1 MPCPFVKQSM
11 PVTALTAMHSTRG
24 LYFQG
29 GGAIMALQSGNE
41 EERKLMD
48 EALQR
53 LVDEA
58 AIRKVHMRYCRGIDR
73 ADFDLIRSCYHPDA
87 VDDHGEY
94 VGGVDGFID
103 YCRAGL
109 PNFLSTTHF
118 TGNQIIEVDGD
129 VAWGETYARAYHRV
143 PPESEGGLMKDLV
156 VNTRY
161 VDRFEK
167 RGGEWKI
174 AHRTVVVDTDRV
186 DVVNEHWV
194 PDSQLRS
201 ARDKS
206 DPSYK
211 EYPAGRG

>member
-1 MPCPFVKQSM
+1 M
-11 PVTALTAMHSTRG
+11 
-24 LYFQG
+24 
-29 GGAIMALQSGNE
+29 E
-41 EERKLMD
+41 

-73 ADFDLIRSCYHPDA
+73 ADFELIRSCYHPDA
-87 VDDHGEY
+87 IDDHGEF

-143 PPESEGGLMKDLV
+143 PPESEGAPMKDLV

-161 VDRFEK
+161 VDRFE
-167 RGGEWKI
+167 RRNGEWKI

-186 DVVNEHWV
+186 DIVNEHWV

-211 EYPAGRG
+211 EYPAGRD